1 MIDISKVNFNAEG
14 LVPAV
19 IQEVDNNQVLM
30 LAYMNEE
37 SLQKTLESGYTWF
50 FSRSRNKLWNKGET
64 SGNRQK
70 VKEIFYDCDGDTL
83 LVRVHQ
89 TGTAC
94 HTGTYTC
101 FSGRRLGTSN
111 KEVAIVDDKQPATSL
126 TRVLN
131 DLYNVIQDRK
141 LHPIEGSYTNYL
153 LRHGQ
158 DKILK
163 KLGEEA
169 VETIIASKNN
179 DKKEI
184 LYEMG
189 DLWYHCLVALAY
201 HNISPEDLLGELV
214 TRRSGGEYHKFIDP
228 DDLDPDEQ

>member
-169 VETIIASKNN
+169 VETRIASKNN

-228 DDLDPDEQ
+228 DDLDPK